1 LKVTEHGNHIYMTE
15 HEVRSTKVF
24 ENGEITGKNILNTL
38 RNLERLKIVRS
49 NGQNTYILM

>member
-1 LKVTEHGNHIYMTE
+1 MKVTEHGNHIYMTE
-15 HEVRSTKVF
+15 QEVRSTKVF
-24 ENGEITGKNILNTL
+24 ENGEVTGKNILNTL

>member
-1 LKVTEHGNHIYMTE
+1 MTE
-15 HEVRSTKVF
+15 HEVRSTKAF

>member
-1 LKVTEHGNHIYMTE
+1 MKVTEHGNHIYMTE

>member
-1 LKVTEHGNHIYMTE
+1 MTE
-15 HEVRSTKVF
+15 QEVRSTKVF
-24 ENGEITGKNILNTL
+24 ENGEVTGKNILNTL